1 MGKCGNVMLSSCLS
15 HSGSIYQ
22 LPYILVP
29 TEVDEVNTAARGA
42 YQVCMCLVHLPIM
55 DSDTME
61 RQDA

>member
-42 YQVCMCLVHLPIM
+42 
-55 DSDTME
+55 
-61 RQDA
+61 